1 MTKLTVTEAPAAAL
15 TPSQQ
20 VAAKATAS
28 VEVKDA
34 RGRSITLMRP
44 PVLAQFRLIEA
55 LGDAARNAVYVQ
67 MVLPLLYVSAIDG
80 DPTLPFAKKSQVE
93 AMIQRLDEDGL
104 AAVMEGVAKN
114 FGEPDPEAEKATLGN

>member
-1 MTKLTVTEAPAAAL
+1 MTKLSVNEAPAAP

-20 VAAKATAS
+20 VAARATAS
-28 VEVKDA
+28 VEIRDE
-34 RGRSITLMRP
+34 RGRTISLMRP

-67 MVLPLLYVSAIDG
+67 MVLPLLYVAAIDG

-93 AMIQRLDEDGL
+93 AMIQRLDDDGL
-104 AAVMEGVAKN
+104 AAVMAGVAKH
-114 FGEPDPEAEKATLGN
+114 FGEPDPEAEKAKLGN